1 MIGIV
6 QKIYRFPVKGLS
18 EDSLQT
24 VKLCPGEA
32 IHDDRRFALLAS
44 NHGNSGE
51 KLDWKPKTSF
61 LALVRHQKLAAL
73 ETQYDDKST
82 RLTIRRRGIK
92 IAEGKLANNI
102 GRAILEEFFAA
113 YLGSDHPGK
122 PVIVEASTNTQTLS
136 DQSSP
141 LISIINQAS
150 IKDLERVAR
159 CTINPLRFRPN
170 FLVDLKIPWA
180 EMKLTNQ
187 ELSIGETILVTEDP
201 IDRCAAINVNPQTSE
216 RDLNLI
222 NVLKANFGHIDFG
235 VFARVKKGGSINVGS
250 TISLN

>member
-1 MIGIV
+1 MV
-6 QKIYRFPVKGLS
+6 
-18 EDSLQT
+18 
-24 VKLCPGEA
+24 
-32 IHDDRRFALLAS
+32 
-44 NHGNSGE
+44 
-51 KLDWKPKTSF
+51 SF
-61 LALVRHQKLAAL
+61 
-73 ETQYDDKST
+73 Y
-82 RLTIRRRGIK
+82 
-92 IAEGKLANNI
+92 
-102 GRAILEEFFAA
+102 
-113 YLGSDHPGK
+113 
-122 PVIVEASTNTQTLS
+122 
-136 DQSSP
+136 P